1 MQTSRLTRELS
12 DARQHTDPAFR
23 QKLLQQSLDG
33 SPRPAA
39 EGAPNA
45 EHGRSQART
54 DARGHDAGGAAG
66 GAHSNRAASP
76 GTLIRLR
83 FPAERV

>member
-54 DARGHDAGGAAG
+54 DARGCDAAVPG

-76 GTLIRLR
+76 
-83 FPAERV
+83 ER